1 MKTYVQ
7 FLRRLLVHKIFVL
20 YGYVGYARAGI
31 VSPVLEKYRLCIFIH
46 NVDIAV
52 YSLANSHV
60 ICADNWL

>member
-7 FLRRLLVHKIFVL
+7 FLRRLLVHKILFYMVML
-20 YGYVGYARAGI
+20 VMLE
-31 VSPVLEKYRLCIFIH
+31 PVLLVLCWKIPALVFIR